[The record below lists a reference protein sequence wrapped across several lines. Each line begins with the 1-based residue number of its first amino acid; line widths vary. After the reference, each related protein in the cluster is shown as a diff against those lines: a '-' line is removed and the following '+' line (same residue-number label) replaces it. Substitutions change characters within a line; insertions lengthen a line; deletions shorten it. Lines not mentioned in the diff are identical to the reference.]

1 MLPHLT
7 LTMFHFIKRNA
18 LMNEFKNRMNKYM
31 EDDRQIVNRQR
42 QIEDEMFVS
51 KATSLFWAQFVDK
64 LAFVYLC
71 NVKHFHLVDFCYY
84 LVSSEESPG
93 RFSIPKKGTWKMV
106 NTCDTAAP
114 RFFLTWGRLNV
125 IYNSTTLDDARKS

>member
-31 EDDRQIVNRQR
+31 EDDRQIVNRQQ

-51 KATSLFWAQFVDK
+51 KATSLF
-64 LAFVYLC
+64 
-71 NVKHFHLVDFCYY
+71 
-84 LVSSEESPG
+84 
-93 RFSIPKKGTWKMV
+93 
-106 NTCDTAAP
+106 
-114 RFFLTWGRLNV
+114 
-125 IYNSTTLDDARKS
+125 